1 MTTVTASAVSGHQ
14 FIDSVDNSIHIIE
27 TYFKNFESLAQSEQ
41 WKEILSQGIGALEAA
56 RKSDRPQ
63 DEAKI
68 CAQLTSTT
76 FYLGDYDQALVYANR
91 CHELSEKFEDPA
103 LFVRALYLESA
114 VHRAFARENGQQMSY
129 IRAVQIA
136 EEALLT
142 YQRKGVDDNNLQG
155 KVYFNLGAAHADNPE
170 GDLAKAEIAYTKA
183 LQCYTAAHATDD
195 LIHTSI
201 RLGKVYLLQKG
212 YDLTEK
218 MINEV
223 RPQITTERLAM
234 HVDYLEAQ
242 LKIAMNDTKGAIK
255 IAKTGLIRAQALE
268 AKEDE
273 SRLISLLQTITP
285 AVCFVAC
292 HGGPADHFST
302 FAEDLVKKGHKV
314 QIYAAGP
321 ALKKF
326 QDRHIERVIPFSLEN
341 ISEEAVAVE
350 VAKKCAEANVVITD
364 VGHTVDIP
372 LQQALAGQAS
382 KALRL
387 AYYDN
392 PEPYVPG
399 GYSSVAAKV
408 MIAAQGVLFA
418 NANLAKAPIYQ
429 TPSEEVMLAS
439 ERRFGLG
446 YYPINQAE
454 KIAKRRTSD
463 HELVRAQFLSKH
475 ALVDQGQKIL
485 VYAGGNN
492 DEYFTKAFPAFLQ
505 FLAEAS
511 QQADLSN
518 VIVVLQQHPGAK
530 EKNIDTN
537 LVQQWL
543 HQVGRGRVPA
553 FFVSELSS
561 DDAQVV
567 ADGML
572 YYQTSMGPQFILAG
586 IPTIQVGHNT
596 YEDILVKNN
605 LCATATDAYG
615 LLNAI
620 THLQHGVKIESDQE
634 AIKQGL
640 GISSDWADNLEHAI
654 QGFVPLEN
662 VPQEEIPPG
671 LPERNQS
678 KSSIRSYLLAA
689 GAAITV
695 GYFAIRLFKR
705 ISVAKA

>member
-1 MTTVTASAVSGHQ
+1 MSTPAVVVISTSQ
-14 FIDSVDNSIHIIE
+14 FSQAIDDSIRIIE
-27 TYFKNFESLAQSEQ
+27 TYFKNFESLTKSEE
-41 WKEILSQGIGALEAA
+41 WNEILISGTAALEAA
-56 RKSDRPQ
+56 REAGRPQ

-68 CAQLTSTT
+68 CAQLTSTA

-91 CHELSEKFEDPA
+91 CHELSETFEDPA

-114 VHRAFARENGQQMSY
+114 VHRATAGKNGEQASY
-129 IRAVQIA
+129 MRAVQVA
-136 EEALLT
+136 EEALIV
-142 YQRKGVDDNNLQG
+142 YQMKGIDNSSLQG

-170 GDLAKAEIAYTKA
+170 GDLVKAGVAYAKA

-195 LIHTSI
+195 LIRTSI
-201 RLGKVYLLQKG
+201 RLGKVYLLQKR

-218 MINEV
+218 VINEV
-223 RPQITTERLAM
+223 RPQIATERLAM

-242 LKIAMNDTKGAIK
+242 LKIATNDVEGAIK
-255 IAKTGLIRAQALE
+255 IAKTGLARAQALG
-268 AKEDE
+268 AKEDDL
-273 SRLISLLQTITP
+273 RFIALLQKITP

-326 QDRHIERVIPFSLEN
+326 QDRHIEMVIPFSLEN
-341 ISEEAVAVE
+341 ISEEDVAIE
-350 VAKKCAEANVVITD
+350 VAKECAEANVVITD
-364 VGHTVDIP
+364 VGHAFDVP
-372 LQQALAGQAS
+372 LQKALVSHAS

-392 PEPYVPG
+392 PESYVPG
-399 GYSSVAAKV
+399 GYSSGAAKV
-408 MIAAQGVLFA
+408 MLAAQGVLFA

-429 TPSEEVMLAS
+429 APSEEVMLAP
-439 ERRFGLG
+439 ERRIGLG
-446 YYPINQAE
+446 YYPISQAE

-463 HELVRAQFLSKH
+463 HELIRSQLFSKY
-475 ALVDQGQKIL
+475 ALIDQGQKVL

-530 EKNIDTN
+530 EKNIDTK
-537 LVQQWL
+537 LVQQWID
-543 HQVGRGRVPA
+543 QVGRVRVPQ
-553 FFVSELSS
+553 FFVSELNS

-572 YYQTSMGPQFILAG
+572 YYQTSMGPQFVLAG

-605 LCATATDAYG
+605 LCSTATDAYG

-620 THLQHGVKIESDQE
+620 THLQQGVKVESDHE
-634 AIKQGL
+634 TIERGL

-654 QGFVPLEN
+654 QGFVPLESS
-662 VPQEEIPPG
+662 VQEEAPPT
-671 LPERNQS
+671 LPAKSQS

-689 GAAITV
+689 GAALTV
-695 GYFAIRLFKR
+695 GYFAVRLFKR
-705 ISVAKA
+705 ISAAKA